1 MYDKDNGNGNDNDND
16 NDKIRKIRHL
26 VFSGGGPAGLINY
39 GAAKILEKEKI
50 WSLTDIQSIYGC
62 SIGAY
67 IGIIISLG
75 YEWEWLDDYFIKRP
89 WEKVFALNAQNFM
102 DAYEEKGLLGEKI
115 LLESL
120 KPLLCAKDL
129 NEHCT
134 LKELYEFN
142 KIDIH
147 IYTTNINTKNL
158 TKVDLSHA
166 THPDLSVIK
175 ALCMSTSYP
184 LAFKP
189 VCIDDECFIDGGL
202 LNNFPLNDCLA
213 QENCHPDD
221 IMAFKNIWLGTGT
234 YAGTGTDT
242 EKEREKITNDSTII
256 DYMMHLMKKMQL
268 EICTESSQRE
278 VKHMV
283 KCNITDLSSFSNWL
297 MAVATEEMRVK
308 LIMNGEEQGKLFL
321 LKLY

>member
-1 MYDKDNGNGNDNDND
+1 MNSNCDTNANANANADANT
-16 NDKIRKIRHL
+16 RKIRHL

-39 GAAKILEKEKI
+39 GAAKVLEREKI
-50 WSLTDIQSIYGC
+50 WSLPDIQSIYGC

-67 IGIIISLG
+67 IGVIISLG
-75 YEWEWLDDYFIKRP
+75 YEWDWLDDYFIKRP

-102 DAYEEKGLLGEKI
+102 DAYEQKGLLGEKI

-129 NEHCT
+129 NEQCT

-158 TKVDLSHA
+158 TKVDLSHT

-189 VCIDDECFIDGGL
+189 VCIGDECFIDGGL
-202 LNNFPLNDCLA
+202 LNNFPLNDCLE
-213 QENCHPDD
+213 QVICHPDD
-221 IMAFKNIWLGTGT
+221 VLAFKNVWL
-234 YAGTGTDT
+234 D
-242 EKEREKITNDSTII
+242 RDSQPDKITSDSTII
-256 DYMMHLMKKMQL
+256 DYLMHLMKKMQL
-268 EICTESSQRE
+268 DISTEPRQRE
-278 VKHMV
+278 IKHIVMC
-283 KCNITDLSSFSNWL
+283 KIEGLSGLNNWI
-297 MAVATEEMRVK
+297 MAMASEEARAS
-308 LIMNGEEQGKLFL
+308 LIANGEEQAKEFCNSCLDIV
-321 LKLY
+321 